1 MLHPFSGSE
10 IWCEGGAVGAPLRS
24 GLGELLRVSKS
35 PRFLGKWVRKAA
47 VAFSIR
53 DLQRREAKPRTKAL
67 STGFPLPSANNSCYL
82 SRKSV
87 RFLDFDSTLGF
98 PGKGAWF
105 PGRSVLLHLFCLSRS
120 RAVLSSSTSFACRL
134 ELLSSPPGMLL
145 MPLEQPR
152 GLPLDFRV
160 VVQFCPV
167 RGLTGL
173 TCFVRSLSILS

>member
-10 IWCEGGAVGAPLRS
+10 IWREGGAAGAPLRS

-67 STGFPLPSANNSCYL
+67 STGPPLPSASNSCYL

-98 PGKGAWF
+98 PGKGGLVPGPFCPPPPLLSVAF
-105 PGRSVLLHLFCLSRS
+105 PGRSVLLHLFCLSLGI
-120 RAVLSSSTSFACRL
+120 AVLAPRDAADAARAAQRAPSGLQGGSAVFA
-134 ELLSSPPGMLL
+134 PYG
-145 MPLEQPR
+145 
-152 GLPLDFRV
+152 V
-160 VVQFCPV
+160 
-167 RGLTGL
+167 
-173 TCFVRSLSILS
+173 